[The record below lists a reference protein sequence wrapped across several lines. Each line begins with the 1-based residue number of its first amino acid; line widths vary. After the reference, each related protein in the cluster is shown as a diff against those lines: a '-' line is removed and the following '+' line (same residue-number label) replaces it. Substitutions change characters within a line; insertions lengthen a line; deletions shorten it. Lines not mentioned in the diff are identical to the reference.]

1 MKILHIS
8 DTHFHAI
15 ANNDALLR
23 RFTYI
28 QSNHP
33 DHKIIITGDITDD
46 GTEEQYAIA
55 SRILKPFKGRLFFCP
70 GNHDYGTLGS
80 VYTEEAA
87 RRFDEF
93 STVFNEGGF
102 IDKVPLVFK
111 IENVQIILLN
121 SNLKTENPFDFACG
135 EIGKGQL
142 KILKKILKEKLPKDS
157 VRIICLHHHPFIHSD
172 PTMKLL
178 DAEDFVRVIYGKID
192 ILLFGHK
199 HVQAQWLNNVG
210 CKLVLAS
217 GALFEGSTAKEI
229 TIDGIGISVASVPIV
244 WGRGGS
250 KKMKM
255 PQAEID
261 MEAIK
266 EIKKRKKRSKQSV
279 TKIV

>member
-28 QSNHP
+28 QSNYP

-93 STVFNEGGF
+93 AKVFNEGAF

-121 SNLKTENPFDFACG
+121 SNLKTGNPLDFACG

-142 KILKKILKEKLPKDS
+142 KILRKILKENLPKDS

-178 DAEDFVRVIYGKID
+178 DAEDFVRVIYGKTD

-199 HVQAQWLNNVG
+199 HEQAQWLNKVG
-210 CKLVLAS
+210 CKFVLAS
-217 GALFEGSTAKEI
+217 GALFEGLTAKEI

-250 KKMKM
+250 KKVKM

-266 EIKKRKKRSKQSV
+266 EIKKRKKRSKQRE
-279 TKIV
+279 